1 MNRKI
6 LTYELIGALFII
18 IFGALLHFTF
28 EWSGNNPLVAV
39 FSAVNESVWEH
50 LKMVFW
56 PTLIFAL
63 IAFWPLRGKA
73 NNFVFAKTAEVYL
86 MIALIPAIFYTYTA
100 FISENV
106 IIDIG
111 SFMVV
116 VVIGQL
122 FSYKL
127 LTTRQFSR
135 WVTWVSLS
143 FFALL
148 TVLFVVFTFYPPQ
161 IQLFLDTESGTYG
174 LPPPMVYQ

>member
-6 LTYELIGALFII
+6 LTYELLGALFII
-18 IFGALLHFTF
+18 IFGAMLHFTF
-28 EWSGNNPLVAV
+28 EWSGNNPFVAV

-63 IAFWPLRGKA
+63 IEFWPLRGKA
-73 NNFVFAKTAEVYL
+73 NNFVFAKTAAVYL
-86 MIALIPAIFYTYTA
+86 MIALLPTIFYTYTA
-100 FISENV
+100 LISESV

-111 SFMVV
+111 SFFIVAL
-116 VVIGQL
+116 IGQL

-127 LTTRQFSR
+127 LTIRQFPR
-135 WVTWVSLS
+135 WVTWVSLF

-148 TVLFVVFTFYPPQ
+148 TILFIVFTFYQPQ
-161 IQLFLDTESGTYG
+161 IQIFLDPETGRYG
-174 LPPPMVYQ
+174 IPFKTIQ